1 MQNQEKYPGAI
12 EFLEKAVAAGTRD
25 DVGARAQFLLGECYL
40 EQENYDKAII
50 EFTKVESLY
59 AFPAWQSKAV
69 FEMAQALDRLGAK
82 DQAKAQYQRL
92 IQKYPDTEAAKAA
105 KAKLN

>member
-1 MQNQEKYPGAI
+1 VEA
-12 EFLEKAVAAGTRD
+12 L
-25 DVGARAQFLLGECYL
+25 
-40 EQENYDKAII
+40 YD
-50 EFTKVESLY
+50 
-59 AFPAWQSKAV
+59 FPAWQSKAV